1 MVAVRV
7 ELVTVSGALAVVDAT
22 GVVEAATVGVVMP
35 MASVTALIALATVSI
50 TVVAILGCVVL
61 GGGAVLVLT
70 PGLLVV

>member
-1 MVAVRV
+1 M
-7 ELVTVSGALAVVDAT
+7 DAT

-61 GGGAVLVLT
+61 GGAVLVLT